1 MVVSHLSV
9 PDCPDEHSAPHWNDS
24 VAAALHQAYALIAAD
39 NPSAA
44 AACLHPYIA
53 ESMSHLQRIRVLYVL
68 SLDSANRDLL
78 REAFDFI
85 EEALNL
91 AVEVG
96 DLDAC
101 ALLAYHGA
109 SILHNMQRFAD
120 AAEYFDISL
129 DALRSQE
136 NLDPVKCAPREFDL
150 LVSLAIEGF
159 YRADF
164 EKADDFLAD
173 AWRLSLPGTHHDLR
187 KARAAWTAALLA
199 RWRGWHDRALQYAI
213 AAHGIYVVHGAPIE
227 RARMR
232 LALADVY
239 LDMAAPP
246 GIVPPLAEYGRIVE
260 LAERPLMDALASTD
274 VTGDL
279 AGKGL
284 ALLTYARY
292 LRVARRDENA
302 LSVLWTAEAI
312 GRQLADL
319 PLLGQVQTARGTE
332 LMAQG
337 ETSQARACYRSAI
350 EILHQS
356 DVSVQAIWPQRALW
370 YDQEMQT

>member
-1 MVVSHLSV
+1 VVVSHLSV

-24 VAAALHQAYALIAAD
+24 VAAALCQAYALIAAD

-44 AACLHPYIA
+44 AACLHPFIA
-53 ESMSHLQRIRVLYVL
+53 KSMSHLQRIRVLYVL
-68 SLDSANRDLL
+68 SLDAANRDLL

-91 AVEVG
+91 AVEIG

-101 ALLAYHGA
+101 AILANQGA
-109 SILHNMQRFAD
+109 SILHNMQHFVD
-120 AAEYFDISL
+120 AAAYFDISL
-129 DALRSQE
+129 DALCSQE
-136 NLDPVKCAPREFDL
+136 NLDPVDRAPREFDL
-150 LVSLAIEGF
+150 LVSLAIEHF
-159 YRADF
+159 YRTEF
-164 EKADDFLAD
+164 EKADDFLAA
-173 AWRLSLPGTHHDLR
+173 AWRLPLTDTNHDLR

-199 RWRGWHDRALQYAI
+199 RWRGWRDRALQYAL
-213 AAHGIYVVHGAPIE
+213 AAHEIYTVHGAPIE

-260 LAERPLMDALASTD
+260 LAERPLMDAIVATD
-274 VTGDL
+274 VSSDL

-292 LRVARRDENA
+292 LRVAGRDENA
-302 LSVLWTAEAI
+302 LSILSAAEAI

-319 PLLGQVQTARGTE
+319 PLLGQVQTSLGAE

-337 ETSQARACYRSAI
+337 EISQAHACYRSAL

-370 YDQEMQT
+370 HDEEMRA